1 MKKIAQGV
9 EGNYGA
15 SSLPD
20 WSNSPSEKSRCDQL
34 LTVIVT
40 SRLVGLI
47 YFINLKSRSYR
58 QLPINKEVLLRPRVH
73 ELVKYFGNHHNK

>member
-34 LTVIVT
+34 LTY
-40 SRLVGLI
+40 SH
-47 YFINLKSRSYR
+47 SYK
-58 QLPINKEVLLRPRVH
+58 QISWIGFTLST
-73 ELVKYFGNHHNK
+73 

>member
-40 SRLVGLI
+40 SRLVGLD
-47 YFINLKSRSYR
+47 
-58 QLPINKEVLLRPRVH
+58 LLY
-73 ELVKYFGNHHNK
+73 ELEI

>member
-34 LTVIVT
+34 LTYSHSYKQISWIGFT
-40 SRLVGLI
+40 
-47 YFINLKSRSYR
+47 LKSRSYR